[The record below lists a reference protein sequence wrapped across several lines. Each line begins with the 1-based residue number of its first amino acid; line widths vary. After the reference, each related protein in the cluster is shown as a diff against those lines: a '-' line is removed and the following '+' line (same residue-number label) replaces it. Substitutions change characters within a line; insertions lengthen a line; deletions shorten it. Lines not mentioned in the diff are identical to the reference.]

1 MNIQDTEIA
10 HAVPQKKDNEVCSFG
25 QFLVRSPMRSIAVAV
40 CPNVIPKPQGLALSG
55 LHHDARDIRDTAQG
69 GNGRLQETSQT
80 SRMKFR
86 CFSLEAGSSTSVG

>member
-55 LHHDARDIRDTAQG
+55 LHHDARDIRDTAQE
-69 GNGRLQETSQT
+69 GNSGLQDFKRLHETSGDFK
-80 SRMKFR
+80 RLPR
-86 CFSLEAGSSTSVG
+86 LHG